1 MELIRDRRQ
10 VKAVMDSIPP
20 GFRPGQEMS
29 YFAMDAATAGGF
41 AFLQGELEKRDPKVR
56 EPLTSVSW
64 ERDVPVK
71 VGGGWVDKTSTF
83 NVDYATSGG
92 NALGIIGGQT
102 NAVPIMQA
110 DIGKDLYPV
119 YNWGHIL
126 KVSYIDLKKTQ
137 GIGRSLDDLL
147 DKGIRMTY
155 QKALDYNAYFG
166 VEGNAGLLNNNSL
179 ITITAPATNAQGGT
193 SFATSTP
200 AEIQAVFNN
209 AMLATWAASQF
220 APDGMGIDFLIPP
233 TQWGILT
240 APMTLAGASSILEYI
255 LKNNVAKELGMEMH
269 VYPSR
274 WCIGTNNGGPNG
286 DSSIAGASSSGVDR
300 MVCYINDED
309 RLYMDITVPIQRAM
323 TQPSVEQV
331 GYLTLYLAQFG
342 VVKFLYTQPALYVD
356 GI

>member
-1 MELIRDRRQ
+1 MELITDRRQ
-10 VKAVMDSIPP
+10 IKAVMDSIPA
-20 GFRPGQEMS
+20 GFRPGMEKM

-71 VGGGWVDKTSTF
+71 VGGGWVDNTSIF
-83 NVDYATSGG
+83 NVDYATAGG
-92 NALGIIGGQT
+92 NNLGIIGGQS

-110 DIGKDLYPV
+110 DISKDLFPV
-119 YNWGHIL
+119 FNWGHIL
-126 KVSYIDLKKTQ
+126 KVSYIDLKKSQ

-147 DKGIRMTY
+147 DKGIKMTY

-166 VEGNAGLLNNNSL
+166 VNGNAGLFNNSAVS
-179 ITITAPATNAQGGT
+179 ITAPSTNAAGFT
-193 SFATSTP
+193 TFATSTP
-200 AEIQAVFNN
+200 TEIQAVFNN
-209 AMLATWAASQF
+209 AMLATWAAAQY
-220 APDGMGIDFLIPP
+220 AVDGMGVDFIIPP

-240 APMTLAGASSILEYI
+240 APMTLAGANSILEYI
-255 LKNNVAKELGMEMH
+255 LKNNVAKELGLEMK

-274 WCIGTNNGGPNG
+274 WAIGTTNGGPAG
-286 DSSIAGASSSGVDR
+286 DSSINGASSGGSDR
-300 MVCYINDED
+300 MLCYINDEE
-309 RLYMDITVPIQRAM
+309 RVYMDITVPIQRAM

-342 VVKFLYTQPALYVD
+342 VVKFLYPQTALYID